1 MPPAK
6 SSAPLAHN
14 QPALPMTVS
23 NDLASVMASGPS
35 QYHTMC
41 AIGKYANVN
50 QMIKNKSTAENF
62 IRSANA
68 PIIKAGVIAA
78 KVNWKATKINSGITT
93 PLLKVAPTESGVIP
107 LKNNL
112 LKPP

>member
-1 MPPAK
+1 
-6 SSAPLAHN
+6 
-14 QPALPMTVS
+14 
-23 NDLASVMASGPS
+23 
-35 QYHTMC
+35 MC

-50 QMIKNKSTAENF
+50 QITKNISTAENF

-78 KVNWKATKINSGITT
+78 KVNWKATNINSGMTT
-93 PLLKVAPTESGVIP
+93 PLLNVAPTESGVMP

>member
-1 MPPAK
+1 M
-6 SSAPLAHN
+6 
-14 QPALPMTVS
+14 
-23 NDLASVMASGPS
+23 
-35 QYHTMC
+35 
-41 AIGKYANVN
+41 
-50 QMIKNKSTAENF
+50 
-62 IRSANA
+62 RSANA

-93 PLLKVAPTESGVIP
+93 PLLKVAPTESSVIP